1 MTKNNKNELSGSGL
15 KIIAMISMLTD
26 HIAACVMERYM
37 DSVGIEFNVMNQ
49 NGSVNLIYIIYFMMR
64 LIGRLAFP
72 IYIFLLVEGFLHTRS
87 RVKYLVRLMI
97 FSLVSEIPFDM
108 AFQLEPGEVKSGRL
122 FEFTYQNVFF
132 TLAIGL
138 LTIMVIEWMR
148 QYVVETIPRFLFTC
162 LITLLGMAVA
172 FALKTDYDMSGV
184 LAIVVAYAA
193 RTKLDVKKHNSTP
206 GTDTEPEMKEHTES
220 DEAEKKWQGGILS
233 PAERSK
239 MLNSMCECA
248 VVLSIFSLIEAVSF
262 LDVLFIKH
270 YNGKRGA
277 NVKLLFYAFYP
288 AHLLVLGLICV
299 FFNM

>member
-1 MTKNNKNELSGSGL
+1 
-15 KIIAMISMLTD
+15 
-26 HIAACVMERYM
+26 
-37 DSVGIEFNVMNQ
+37 
-49 NGSVNLIYIIYFMMR
+49 
-64 LIGRLAFP
+64 
-72 IYIFLLVEGFLHTRS
+72 VEGFLHTRS
-87 RVKYLVRLMI
+87 RVKYLVRLLI
-97 FSLVSEIPFDM
+97 FALVSEIPFDI

-162 LITLLGMAVA
+162 LITLLGMAAA

-184 LAIVVAYAA
+184 WAIVATYVA
-193 RTKLDVKKHNSTP
+193 RTK
-206 GTDTEPEMKEHTES
+206 TDTKKRNGELEADETENN
-220 DEAEKKWQGGILS
+220 EKKKL
-233 PAERSK
+233 
-239 MLNSMCECA
+239 LNSMCECA
-248 VVLSIFSLIEAVSF
+248 IVLTIFNLIEAVSF

-288 AHLLVLGLICV
+288 VHLLILWLVCMTLNI
-299 FFNM
+299 